1 MVAVHSS
8 SMPLQDDYQVRLSN
22 FEGPLDLLLFLI
34 RRAEVDVNDIPILEI
49 TGQYFDFLRQIDEID
64 IELAG
69 EFLVMAATL
78 IEIKS
83 RSLKPVAREGD
94 DDQPA
99 DIGEDLAAADPRFEL
114 VQQLLAYQRYRA
126 ASERLDVH
134 RLEHSQMHQ
143 GMARAAEQEDPDDQ
157 PVEDQ
162 FLEIEDA
169 HLGDLI
175 DAYQRIV
182 EAVDFGKMGDHEIEY
197 DDTPIALHEEDLSDR
212 LTRSPDQRLSLRQ
225 TLEGK
230 RRVERIGL
238 FLAVLELARKQHI
251 RILQDQDRDDILL
264 ELRAEADR
272 EELPAEDGT
281 EASAS
286 ESS

>member
-1 MVAVHSS
+1 
-8 SMPLQDDYQVRLSN
+8 MPLQDDYQVRLSN

-34 RRAEVDVNDIPILEI
+34 RRAEVDVNDIPIVEI
-49 TGQYFDFLRQIDEID
+49 TGQYFDFLKQIDQID
-64 IELAG
+64 IEVAG

-83 RSLKPVAREGD
+83 RSLKPPNAEGQED
-94 DDQPA
+94 GPE
-99 DIGEDLAAADPRFEL
+99 DIGEDLSAIDPRFEL

-143 GMARAAEQEDPDDQ
+143 VRVGVSEQDDAELAASSEDA
-157 PVEDQ
+157 V
-162 FLEIEDA
+162 LEIEDA

-175 DAYQRIV
+175 EAYQRIV

-212 LTRSPDQRLSLRQ
+212 LQRRPDKRLSLHAA
-225 TLEGK
+225 LEGK
-230 RRVERIGL
+230 RRIEMIGL

-251 RILQDQDRDDILL
+251 RILQDPEREEILI
-264 ELRAEADR
+264 ELRDEADR
-272 EELPAEDGT
+272 EQLPAEDGP
-281 EASAS
+281 EAAPSPIP
-286 ESS
+286 

>member
-1 MVAVHSS
+1 
-8 SMPLQDDYQVRLSN
+8 MPLQDDYQVRLSN

-49 TGQYFDFLRQIDEID
+49 TGQYFDFLKQIDQID
-64 IELAG
+64 IEIAG

-83 RSLKPVAREGD
+83 RSLKPPNTEGHED
-94 DDQPA
+94 GPE
-99 DIGEDLAAADPRFEL
+99 DIGEDLSAIDPRFEL

-143 GMARAAEQEDPDDQ
+143 VNVGVTEHDDAEQSEVQDE
-157 PVEDQ
+157 V
-162 FLEIEDA
+162 LEIEDA

-175 DAYQRIV
+175 EAYQRIV

-212 LTRSPDQRLSLRQ
+212 LKRRPDNRLSLHAA
-225 TLEGK
+225 LEGK
-230 RRVERIGL
+230 RRIEMIGL

-251 RILQDQDRDDILL
+251 RILQDPEREEILI
-264 ELRAEADR
+264 ELRDEADR
-272 EELPAEDGT
+272 EQLPAEDGP
-281 EASAS
+281 EAAP
-286 ESS
+286 SSIP

>member
-1 MVAVHSS
+1 
-8 SMPLQDDYQVRLSN
+8 MPLQDDYQVRLSN

-34 RRAEVDVNDIPILEI
+34 RRAEVDVNDIPIVEI
-49 TGQYFDFLRQIDEID
+49 TGQYFDFLKQIDQID
-64 IELAG
+64 IEVAG

-83 RSLKPVAREGD
+83 RSLKPPNAEGQED
-94 DDQPA
+94 GPE
-99 DIGEDLAAADPRFEL
+99 DIGEDLSAIDPRFEL

-143 GMARAAEQEDPDDQ
+143 VRVGVSEQDDAELAASSEDA
-157 PVEDQ
+157 V
-162 FLEIEDA
+162 LEIEDA

-175 DAYQRIV
+175 EAYQRIV

-212 LTRSPDQRLSLRQ
+212 LQRRPDKRLSLHAA
-225 TLEGK
+225 LEGK
-230 RRVERIGL
+230 RRIEMIGL
-238 FLAVLELARKQHI
+238 FLAVLELARGVAQVTI
-251 RILQDQDRDDILL
+251 
-264 ELRAEADR
+264 
-272 EELPAEDGT
+272 
-281 EASAS
+281 
-286 ESS
+286 

>member
-1 MVAVHSS
+1 
-8 SMPLQDDYQVRLSN
+8 MPLQDDYQVRLSN

-34 RRAEVDVNDIPILEI
+34 RRAEVDVNDIPIVEI
-49 TGQYFDFLRQIDEID
+49 TGQYFDFLKQIDQID
-64 IELAG
+64 IEVAG

-83 RSLKPVAREGD
+83 RSLKPPNAEGQED
-94 DDQPA
+94 GPE
-99 DIGEDLAAADPRFEL
+99 DIGEDLSAIDPRFEL

-143 GMARAAEQEDPDDQ
+143 VQVGVSDEADSQPTASDEAEVQDQ
-157 PVEDQ
+157 V
-162 FLEIEDA
+162 LEIEDA

-175 DAYQRIV
+175 EAYQRIV

-212 LTRSPDQRLSLRQ
+212 LQRRPDNRLSLHAA
-225 TLEGK
+225 LEGK
-230 RRVERIGL
+230 RRIEMIGL

-251 RILQDQDRDDILL
+251 RILQDPEREEILI
-264 ELRAEADR
+264 ELRDEADR
-272 EELPAEDGT
+272 EQLPAEDGP
-281 EASAS
+281 EAAPSPIP
-286 ESS
+286 

>member
-1 MVAVHSS
+1 
-8 SMPLQDDYQVRLSN
+8 MPLQDDYQVRLSN

-49 TGQYFDFLRQIDEID
+49 TGQYFEFLHQIDEID

-83 RSLKPVAREGD
+83 RSLKPVTREGD
-94 DDQPA
+94 DEQPE
-99 DIGEDLAAADPRFEL
+99 DIGEDLSSADPRFEL

-143 GMARAAEQEDPDDQ
+143 GMARVAEQEEAEESSDDDQ
-157 PVEDQ
+157 L
-162 FLEIEDA
+162 LEIEDA

-212 LTRSPDQRLSLRQ
+212 LTRSPDRRLSLHKA
-225 TLEGK
+225 LEGK
-230 RRVERIGL
+230 RRVEMIGL

-251 RILQDQDRDDILL
+251 RVLQDRDQDEIML
-264 ELRAEADR
+264 ELRPEAER
-272 EELPAEDGT
+272 EELPAGDGADA
-281 EASAS
+281 ESSVS
-286 ESS
+286 ESG

>member
-1 MVAVHSS
+1 
-8 SMPLQDDYQVRLSN
+8 MPLQDDYQVRLSN

-34 RRAEVDVNDIPILEI
+34 RRAEVDVNDIPIVEI
-49 TGQYFDFLRQIDEID
+49 TGQYFDFLKQIDQID
-64 IELAG
+64 IEVAG

-83 RSLKPVAREGD
+83 RSLKPPNAEGQED
-94 DDQPA
+94 GPE
-99 DIGEDLAAADPRFEL
+99 DIGEDLSAIDPRFEL

-143 GMARAAEQEDPDDQ
+143 VRVGVSEQDDAELAASSEDA
-157 PVEDQ
+157 V
-162 FLEIEDA
+162 LEIEDA

-175 DAYQRIV
+175 EAYQRIV

-212 LTRSPDQRLSLRQ
+212 LQRRPDKRLSLHAA
-225 TLEGK
+225 LEGK
-230 RRVERIGL
+230 RRIEMIGL

-251 RILQDQDRDDILL
+251 RILQDPEREEILI
-264 ELRAEADR
+264 ELRDEADR
-272 EELPAEDGT
+272 EQLPAEDGP
-281 EASAS
+281 EAAPSPTP
-286 ESS
+286 